1 MGCLKGSKIES
12 LESMREGVLKGS
24 VQGNLRAW
32 EGLFEGIK
40 KKEFRECEKGCF
52 EGIGA
57 RRFENMR
64 VAVLR

>member
-1 MGCLKGSKIES
+1 MGCLKG
-12 LESMREGVLKGS
+12 L

-40 KKEFRECEKGCF
+40 KEESRECERGCF

-57 RRFENMR
+57 RRFESMR

>member
-1 MGCLKGSKIES
+1 MKRLKKKR
-12 LESMREGVLKGS
+12 LENMRWPVLKGS
-24 VQGNLRAW
+24 VQENLRAW

>member
-1 MGCLKGSKIES
+1 MGCLKG
-12 LESMREGVLKGS
+12 L